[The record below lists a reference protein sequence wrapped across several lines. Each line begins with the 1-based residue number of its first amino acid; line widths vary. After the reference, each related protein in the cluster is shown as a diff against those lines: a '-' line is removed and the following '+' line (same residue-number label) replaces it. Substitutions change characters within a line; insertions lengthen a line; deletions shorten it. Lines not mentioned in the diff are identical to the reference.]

1 MGQEGERPLIWGGYG
16 HGNAGDWLTL
26 AAALHDCR
34 QAAGRAAT
42 VLSPDPAMVEGLFP
56 EARAVRYR
64 LRRPR
69 GLRGRVRELSR
80 RVGRLVR
87 PGCWRFRYRLDEQ
100 LRGWAGDGPAEWV
113 EALERADRLY
123 LAGGGYLTEL
133 FDLERFVMP
142 LLAAQRRG
150 LSVATAPIG
159 IGPFRTRAGEA
170 LVADAL
176 RGARVVVRDD
186 DSAAFCRRHGI
197 PATVRPD
204 DGFRVRELC
213 PALARTRARAD
224 HEPVR
229 VGVCACRQF
238 GAEDPR
244 RVEAWWVDLLRG
256 LRQERP
262 AVGLRGF
269 CFHTDP
275 AADCQWTREAFEGA
289 GLEASDVEPPRAGP
303 WEAIED
309 VLACDAVATARFHA
323 AVVAGVFG
331 VPCLAVASGAYSRAK
346 MESVRQV
353 VPRTT
358 RVVDPGRDAPA
369 DGVAALSE
377 LVSLC
382 SQ

>member
-1 MGQEGERPLIWGGYG
+1 MGQEGDRLLIWGGYG
-16 HGNAGDWLTL
+16 RGNAGDWLTL

-34 QAAGRAAT
+34 QAAAGVAT
-42 VLSPDPAMVEGLFP
+42 VLSPDPATVERLFP
-56 EARAVRYR
+56 EARAVLYR

-69 GLRGRVRELSR
+69 GLRGRVREVSR
-80 RVGRLVR
+80 RVRGWRR
-87 PGCWRFRYRLDEQ
+87 PGRWRFRYRLDDQ
-100 LRGWAGDGPAEWV
+100 TRGGAGDGPAEWV
-113 EALERADRLY
+113 EALERADLLY

-150 LSVATAPIG
+150 LAVATAPIG

-213 PALARTRARAD
+213 PALARTRARAG

-229 VGVCACRQF
+229 VGVCACRQY
-238 GAEDPR
+238 GAEAPR
-244 RVEAWWVDLLRG
+244 RVQAWWVDVLRG
-256 LRQERP
+256 LSQERP
-262 AVGLRGF
+262 AVGLRGL

-275 AADCQWTREAFEGA
+275 AADYQYTREAFQRA
-289 GLEASDVEPPRAGP
+289 GLEASGVERPPSGP
-303 WEAIED
+303 WEAVED

-346 MESVRQV
+346 MESVRQA

-377 LVSLC
+377 LLSLC
-382 SQ
+382 LQ

>member
-1 MGQEGERPLIWGGYG
+1 MAQEGDRLLIWGGYG

-26 AAALHDCR
+26 AAALHDCG
-34 QAAGRAAT
+34 QAAGGVAT
-42 VLSPDPAMVEGLFP
+42 VLSPDPVMVEGLFP

-69 GLRGRVRELSR
+69 GLRGRVREALR
-80 RVGRLVR
+80 RVGRSLR
-87 PGCWRFRYRLDEQ
+87 PVCWRFRYRLDDQ
-100 LRGWAGDGPAEWV
+100 MRDVAGDGPAEWV
-113 EALERADRLY
+113 EALGQADRLY

-150 LSVATAPIG
+150 LAVATAPIG

-186 DSAAFCRRHGI
+186 DSAAFCRRHGL
-197 PATVRPD
+197 PAVVRPD
-204 DGFRVRELC
+204 DGFRVREVR
-213 PALARTRARAD
+213 PALAPPSARAG
-224 HEPVR
+224 HEPAK
-229 VGVCACRQF
+229 VGVCACPQY
-238 GAEDPR
+238 GAEAPR
-244 RVEAWWVDLLRG
+244 RVQAWWGDLLCA
-256 LRQERP
+256 LRRELP
-262 AVGLRGF
+262 AVALRGF

-275 AADCQWTREAFEGA
+275 TADYQCTREAFQRA
-289 GLEASDVEPPRAGP
+289 GLERSDVKPPRPGP
-303 WEAIED
+303 WEAVED
-309 VLACDAVATARFHA
+309 VMACDALATARFHA

-346 MESVRQV
+346 MESVRKV
-353 VPRTT
+353 APRTT

-369 DGVAALSE
+369 DGAAALRGLLIS
-377 LVSLC
+377 S
-382 SQ
+382 

>member
-16 HGNAGDWLTL
+16 HGNAGDWLLL

-34 QAAGRAAT
+34 QADGRAAA
-42 VLSPDPAMVEGLFP
+42 VLSPDPAMVERLFP

-69 GLRGRVRELSR
+69 GLRGRVRAASR
-80 RVGRLVR
+80 RVGRALR
-87 PGCWRFRYRLDEQ
+87 PGRWSFRYRLDEQ
-100 LRGWAGDGPAEWV
+100 MRGVAGAGPAEWV
-113 EALERADRLY
+113 EALGRADRLY

-133 FDLERFVMP
+133 FDLERFVIP

-150 LSVATAPIG
+150 LAVATAPLG

-170 LVADAL
+170 LVAEAL
-176 RGARVVVRDD
+176 RGARVVVRDG

-204 DGFRVRELC
+204 DGFRVRELY
-213 PALARTRARAD
+213 PALARARARAD

-229 VGVCACRQF
+229 VGVCACRQY
-238 GAEDPR
+238 GTEAPR
-244 RVEAWWVDLLRG
+244 RVRAWWADLLRG
-256 LRQERP
+256 LRRERP
-262 AVGLRGF
+262 AAALRGL

-275 AADCQWTREAFEGA
+275 AADYGCTREAFQRA
-289 GLEASDVEPPRAGP
+289 GLEASDVEPPCPGP
-303 WEAIED
+303 REALEG

-323 AVVAGVFG
+323 AVVAGAFG

-358 RVVDPGRDAPA
+358 RVVDAGRAAPA
-369 DGVAALSE
+369 DAVAALGE
-377 LVSLC
+377 LLGLC
-382 SQ
+382 LP